1 MESVSIVS
9 LLEPE
14 FLQGVQ
20 WKHSQGVHWRGFRVH
35 LWKAQEGYHYSH
47 SSRSASQAQEPCK
60 VYAVWPRPQ
69 TYILRLIYWSTT
81 VAKLHR
87 VKRFKY
93 LGVFEE
99 LPEGVRAGIIL
110 RELEVIRKIK
120 RNNVFEVVKESSGR
134 IQTFKVFKRRQ
145 GNLAIVQRTSYWRR
159 RDWMVGNLRGE
170 LPK

>member
-1 MESVSIVS
+1 
-9 LLEPE
+9 
-14 FLQGVQ
+14 
-20 WKHSQGVHWRGFRVH
+20 
-35 LWKAQEGYHYSH
+35 
-47 SSRSASQAQEPCK
+47 
-60 VYAVWPRPQ
+60 
-69 TYILRLIYWSTT
+69 
-81 VAKLHR
+81 LHR

-145 GNLAIVQRTSYWRR
+145 GNLAIVQRTSY
-159 RDWMVGNLRGE
+159 
-170 LPK
+170 